1 METIIRRLTHR
12 GKLCILNMSPRA
24 KVNSNPI
31 PRGFAPWDWIG
42 LWTFAL
48 GKDFSIY
55 DLFFQWIPSNL
66 CPRGFAAHAKNH
78 QKIQLSTFVYQN
90 WPVTMSSAALDPP
103 EYL

>member
-1 METIIRRLTHR
+1 METIIRQ
-12 GKLCILNMSPRA
+12 GQFQ
-24 KVNSNPI
+24 SNPLGLR
-31 PRGFAPWDWIG
+31 PLGLDWNLDLCPWDI
-42 LWTFAL
+42 

-66 CPRGFAAHAKNH
+66 CPRGFAARAKNH

-90 WPVTMSSAALDPP
+90 WPVTRSSSALDPP